1 MKLYV
6 LASDLAAVQVHDG
19 AEYCQHRL
27 IGIEVTSLVQAI
39 LEWVREV
46 LLLVRNQSQI
56 IH

>member
-27 IGIEVTSLVQAI
+27 IGVEVTSFVQA
-39 LEWVREV
+39 LPYGVREV
-46 LLLVRNQSQI
+46 LRLLRNQSQI
-56 IH
+56 IL